1 MKAIIVNEPGGPEQ
15 LKIGEVQ
22 TPEPKAEEILV
33 KLNYTAV
40 NRADTLQRMG
50 KYPPPPGASDIIGLE
65 LAGEVVSKGDKVT
78 RWQSGDK
85 VFGLLSGGGYAEYA
99 TIHQDMAMAI
109 PEGISMAQAAAI
121 PEVFLTAYQALIW
134 LGKLQEGEKVLIHA
148 GASGVGTA
156 AIQIAKQLK
165 THVTVTASAGKHAVC
180 KDLGADEII
189 DYKNEDFV
197 DKIKGEGGVNLII
210 DFIGAAYFS
219 QNINCLKI
227 DGRMVMLALIGGGKA
242 EQVDLRKVLGKR
254 LNIIGSTLR
263 SRSSEY
269 QITLTNDFAKDLLPL
284 FSEGKLKPVID
295 SEYNWQDIAKAH
307 EYMEANKNAGK
318 IVLKIAD

>member
-1 MKAIIVNEPGGPEQ
+1 MKAIIVKEPGGPGQ
-15 LKIGEVQ
+15 LKFGEVE

-50 KYPPPPGASDIIGLE
+50 KYPPPPGASEIIGLE
-65 LAGEVVSKGDKVT
+65 LAGEVVSKGDQVT

-85 VFGLLSGGGYAEYA
+85 VFGLLPGGGYAEYA
-99 TIHQDMAMAI
+99 IIHQDMAMAI
-109 PEGISMAQAAAI
+109 PEGITMAQAAAI

-134 LGKLQEGEKVLIHA
+134 LGQLGEAEKVLIHA

-156 AIQIAKQLK
+156 AIQIAKQLQAQ
-165 THVTVTASAGKHAVC
+165 VTVTASAGKHAVC
-180 KDLGADEII
+180 KSLGADEII

-197 DKIKGEGGVNLII
+197 DKIKSAGGVNLII

-219 QNINCLKI
+219 QNINCLKM
-227 DGRMVMLALIGGGKA
+227 DGRMVMLALIGGGKV
-242 EQVDLRKVLGKR
+242 EQVDLRKILGKR
-254 LNIIGSTLR
+254 LKLIGSTLR
-263 SRSSEY
+263 SRPLDY
-269 QITLTNDFAKDLLPL
+269 QIALTSDFTKDLLPL
-284 FSEGKLKPVID
+284 FSQGKLKPVID